1 MGWLHPTK
9 SNFLELIAQWAY
21 LTGMRRWRLITF
33 FVTAIAIIGGVYVAR
48 MPTQE
53 DIVIMLPDND
63 KEFAADYR
71 LLEAAP
77 FTRNILIDLE
87 AQDSNQTSVLIETA
101 DRLCKNLGP
110 PLVSKI
116 IGGLSIDSGAMLL
129 DWLYAHLPQL
139 FTEEDAAVLAGKIEP
154 QQVAETL
161 QKNLDT
167 LVSPE
172 GVWLRKWLG
181 KDPLAFR
188 NQAFRKL
195 GAAAMLSSAR
205 IEQGFIMDP
214 TGRHLLLIAETPV
227 SIGDSRQGQ
236 DLLRYLDKTLKENV
250 PETIRAHIVCA
261 HRYTVANANTIKKDL
276 VIVIVASSL
285 GLCIVFLL
293 LLRHWRAVFV
303 FAAPCSAVIAAI
315 LLTAVIFGRVSAITV
330 GFGAVLLGIAD
341 DYGLHVFFALR
352 RRQSD
357 PVESIKH
364 LAVPETVSWAST
376 VSVFV
381 ILLWSNVPIQ
391 RQLAIFSIV
400 GLTMSLCI
408 AYLWLPHWVAGK
420 VPERVLPVSHGD
432 NTRKRAWIVIAWLAV
447 MLVSLPPCFK
457 VQFDG
462 NLRNIGVAPEDVLA
476 DEYLLRDVWADP
488 RGRAMVVVSDSNIE
502 SLLQTNEKVNAELT
516 RICGQG
522 QLASLASLL
531 PSRDTQTA
539 NLLRWRQF
547 WNKQGRLEQLRKSLN
562 VQGRNLHFSEGAF
575 EPFLQSLTT
584 EHQPFDISE
593 LKEIA
598 GPLLEPFFM
607 QQSGE
612 SGLINFI
619 PDDEQTIE
627 ALNKSGLNSS
637 PGVSILS
644 QKRFASILR
653 RLLVGEFRR
662 FLFLTVIIVIVV
674 LTVILRRI
682 SRVILCLLPAITGI
696 EVMLAM
702 MGLLNMKINIF
713 NVAASVLVIGLSI
726 DYGVF
731 MVHKKSH
738 STDLSVLTSAITTI
752 GGFGALALAHHP
764 AMFSLGITVF
774 FGLIPSTI
782 CSLIVLP
789 ALQNWNKAD

>member
-1 MGWLHPTK
+1 
-9 SNFLELIAQWAY
+9 
-21 LTGMRRWRLITF
+21 MRRWRLITF
-33 FVTAIAIIGGVYVAR
+33 FVAAIAVIGGVYITR

-63 KEFAADYR
+63 KEFVADYR

-87 AQDSNQTSVLIETA
+87 AQDSNQTSVLTETA
-101 DRLCKNLGP
+101 DRLCKSLGP

-116 IGGLSIDSGAMLL
+116 IGGLSIDSGATLL

-154 QQVAETL
+154 NQVAETL

-195 GAAAMLSSAR
+195 GAASMLSSAR
-205 IEQGFIMDP
+205 ITEGFLMDP
-214 TGRHLLLIAETPV
+214 NGRHILLIAETPV
-227 SIGDSRQGQ
+227 SISDSRQGEV
-236 DLLRYLDKTLKENV
+236 LLRYLDEAIKANV
-250 PETIRAHIVCA
+250 PKTIRAHIVCA
-261 HRYTVANANTIKKDL
+261 HRYTVANANVIKKDL
-276 VIVIVASSL
+276 RVVLAASSL
-285 GLCIVFLL
+285 GLCAVFLL
-293 LLRHWRAVFV
+293 FLRHWRAVFV
-303 FAAPCSAVIAAI
+303 FAAPWVALIAAI
-315 LLTAVIFGRVSAITV
+315 LFTSATFGRISAITI
-330 GFGAVLLGIAD
+330 GFGAVLLGIAV

-352 RRQSD
+352 RGQAD
-357 PVESIKH
+357 PVESIK
-364 LAVPETVSWAST
+364 LFAVPETVSWASS
-376 VSVFV
+376 VSVFA

-391 RQLAIFSIV
+391 RQLAIFSIAGV
-400 GLTMSLCI
+400 TIALCI
-408 AYLWLPHWVAGK
+408 AYLWLPHWVGGN
-420 VPERVLPVSHGD
+420 VPERPMPVYQGS
-432 NTRKRAWIVIAWLAV
+432 NRNRFLIVISWLAV
-447 MLVSLPPCFK
+447 MLILLPQCFK

-462 NLRNIGVAPEDVLA
+462 NLRNIGVTPENVLA
-476 DEYLLRDVWADP
+476 DEYLVRDIWADP
-488 RGRAMVVVSDSNIE
+488 RGRAMVVVSDSNTE

-522 QLASLASLL
+522 QSAGLALLL
-531 PSRDTQTA
+531 PSRATQQA
-539 NLLRWRQF
+539 NLLRWRRF
-547 WNKQGRLEQLRKSLN
+547 WNEQGRLEQLKESLN
-562 VQGRNLHFSEGAF
+562 VQGRNLHFSQGAF
-575 EPFLQSLTT
+575 DPFLQSLTD
-584 EHQPFDISE
+584 EHQPFDIAE
-593 LKEIA
+593 LKGVA
-598 GPLLEPFFM
+598 GPLLEPFLM

-612 SGLINFI
+612 LGLINFI

-627 ALNKSGLNSS
+627 AINKSALNSS

-653 RLLVGEFRR
+653 RLLEGEFRR
-662 FLFLTVIIVIVV
+662 FIFLTVTIVIVV
-674 LTVILRRI
+674 LAVILRRI
-682 SRVILCLLPAITGI
+682 SKVILCLLPAITGI

-713 NVAASVLVIGLSI
+713 NVAATVLVIGLSI
-726 DYGVF
+726 EYGVF
-731 MVHKKSH
+731 MVHKKNSA
-738 STDLSVLTSAITTI
+738 TDLSVITSAITTI

-789 ALQNWNKAD
+789 ALQYRVKAD

>member
-1 MGWLHPTK
+1 LGWLRPTK

-33 FVTAIAIIGGVYVAR
+33 FVVAIAVIGGVYITR

-87 AQDSNQTSVLIETA
+87 AQDSNQTSVLTETA
-101 DRLCKNLGP
+101 DRLCKSLGP
-110 PLVSKI
+110 PLVSRI

-139 FTEEDAAVLAGKIEP
+139 FTEEDAAVLAGKIES

-188 NQAFRKL
+188 DQAFRKL
-195 GAAAMLSSAR
+195 GAASMLSSAR
-205 IEQGFIMDP
+205 IEDGFLMDP
-214 TGRHLLLIAETPV
+214 NGRHILLIAETPV
-227 SIGDSRQGQ
+227 SISDSRRGEV
-236 DLLRYLDKTLKENV
+236 LLRYLDEAIKANV
-250 PETIRAHIVCA
+250 PKTIHAHIVCT
-261 HRYTVANANTIKKDL
+261 HRYTVANANVIKKDL
-276 VIVIVASSL
+276 VIVLVASSL

-293 LLRHWRAVFV
+293 LLRHWRAIFV
-303 FAAPCSAVIAAI
+303 FAAPCVAVTAAI
-315 LLTAVIFGRVSAITV
+315 LLTAAIFGRISAITV

-341 DYGLHVFFALR
+341 DYGLHMFFVLR
-352 RRQSD
+352 RRESD
-357 PVESIKH
+357 PVECAKH
-364 LAVPETVSWAST
+364 LAVPVTVSWAST

-391 RQLAIFSIV
+391 RQLAIFSIA
-400 GLTMSLCI
+400 GLTISLSI
-408 AYLWLPHWVAGK
+408 AYLWLPHWVGSDTHNPLK
-420 VPERVLPVSHGD
+420 PIPPMSPRS
-432 NTRKRAWIVIAWLAV
+432 RYWIIIAWLAI
-447 MLVSLPPCFK
+447 MLVLLPQCFK

-462 NLRNIGVAPEDVLA
+462 DMRNIGVVPKDVFED
-476 DEYLLRDVWADP
+476 EQLLRDVWADP
-488 RGRAMVVVSDSNIE
+488 RGRAMVAVSDSNIE

-522 QLASLASLL
+522 QSAGLASLL
-531 PSRDTQTA
+531 PSRATQEA

-547 WNKQGRLEQLRKSLN
+547 WSEQGRLEQLRESLN
-562 VQGRNLHFSEGAF
+562 VQSRNLHFSQGAF
-575 EPFLQSLTT
+575 EPFLQSLTE
-584 EHQPFDISE
+584 EHQPFDIGE
-593 LKEIA
+593 LRGIA
-598 GPLLEPFFM
+598 GPLVEPFFL
-607 QQSGE
+607 QQSGGI
-612 SGLINFI
+612 GLINFI

-644 QKRFASILR
+644 QKRFSSILR

-662 FLFLTVIIVIVV
+662 LFILTVITIVFV
-674 LTVILRRI
+674 LAVILQRI

-696 EVMLAM
+696 EIMLAV

-713 NVAASVLVIGLSI
+713 NVAATVLVIGLSI

-731 MVHKKSH
+731 MVHKKS
-738 STDLSVLTSAITTI
+738 SATDLSVITSAITTI

-782 CSLIVLP
+782 CSLFVLP
-789 ALQNWNKAD
+789 ALQYRVKAD